1 MTAPETSP
9 SPNPNIITPTI
20 GRRLWFWPAPVS
32 LDRSACTPRFTVFD
46 PNQPLDAG
54 VVYCHSNRMVNL
66 LVTDHAGLAQAVT
79 SVRLL
84 QADDTPNPGE
94 AYAQWMPYQAAQ
106 NAKAAAP
113 APGPAP
119 SLPGDSYVYPTR
131 REEAMHAL
139 VSGAAISIANGGGDA
154 AARIADNIL
163 AVVNKLHPLA
173 EHPVATVAYPDG
185 TTATGV
191 APLPTESPAQPVIST
206 VGARWAPGEA
216 PRVLGTQVEEA
227 IVDETYTV
235 LPSGRVTVCEL
246 TLQNGFTVWGSSAV
260 VFSENNVPEKGR
272 KIAREK
278 AVDQV
283 WQLLGYALRE
293 QHA

>member
-1 MTAPETSP
+1 MTTPETSP

-32 LDRSACTPRFTVFD
+32 LDRSACTPRFTVYD
-46 PNQPLDAG
+46 PAQPLDAG
-54 VVYCHSNRMVNL
+54 VVYVHSDRMVNL

-84 QADDTPNPGE
+84 QVGESANPGE

-119 SLPGDSYVYPTR
+119 SLLGSTYVHPTR
-131 REEAMHAL
+131 REELVLNL
-139 VSGAAISIANGGGDA
+139 VSGAARTIAEA
-154 AARIADNIL
+154 KAQEASTIADNIL

-191 APLPTESPAQPVIST
+191 APLPALSP
-206 VGARWAPGEA
+206 
-216 PRVLGTQVEEA
+216 
-227 IVDETYTV
+227 
-235 LPSGRVTVCEL
+235 
-246 TLQNGFTVWGSSAV
+246 
-260 VFSENNVPEKGR
+260 
-272 KIAREK
+272 
-278 AVDQV
+278 DQ
-283 WQLLGYALRE
+283 
-293 QHA
+293 